1 MHFYDYEEV
10 VNFIKKVG
18 VSKIYELL
26 IFEAMVDLIVV
37 IANLIVLNENILLDI
52 VMVLFYV
59 VKRNKVIEVYSDL
72 LN

>member
-1 MHFYDYEEV
+1 
-10 VNFIKKVG
+10 
-18 VSKIYELL
+18 
-26 IFEAMVDLIVV
+26 MVDLIVV